1 MNVHRNLFPQYFR
14 ALRILRPRALL
25 VENVRGLT
33 RKAFSDFFEYIKLSL
48 TYPEIIQRQDEEW
61 MHHDKRLQ
69 QHHTSGSSHSGE
81 LTYNI
86 IPRLINAA
94 DYGAPQLRW
103 RVILV
108 GFRNDFAARW
118 SFPDP
123 THSREALLHDMW
135 MTGAYWERHRIAT
148 SQRPERLALSH
159 ATLNQLTFQTEGTR
173 PWSTV
178 RDAISDLP
186 DPFHAPTHEIPNH
199 SPQYGAKAYAGH
211 TGSPLDEPAKALK
224 AGVHG
229 VPGGENMI
237 AFPDGSVRYFTA
249 REAARVQTF
258 PDDYILTGAWTEAMR
273 QIGNA
278 VPVSVAE
285 LIAREIAHHLR
296 RV

>member
-1 MNVHRNLFPQYFR
+1 VELFSGAGGLALGTARAGFHHDILIEWNRNACKTLRANAGHPLARGWRVYEGDIAQFGFEELEPDIDLLAGGPPCQPFSIGGKHRGMNDHRNLFPQYFR

-148 SQRPERLALSH
+148 SQRPERPALSH

-173 PWSTV
+173 RIQSG
-178 RDAISDLP
+178 
-186 DPFHAPTHEIPNH
+186 HG
-199 SPQYGAKAYAGH
+199 YG
-211 TGSPLDEPAKALK
+211 
-224 AGVHG
+224 
-229 VPGGENMI
+229 I
-237 AFPDGSVRYFTA
+237 C
-249 REAARVQTF
+249 
-258 PDDYILTGAWTEAMR
+258 
-273 QIGNA
+273 
-278 VPVSVAE
+278 
-285 LIAREIAHHLR
+285 
-296 RV
+296 